1 MREPFMDAFEAAL
14 GGDPVAL
21 DPWLATGERP
31 QAGLWVYRN
40 TTAKARAD
48 ALAAL
53 YPTVERLVG
62 RDWFRDAALIFG
74 GDQPPETPVMDA
86 FGAGFPDW
94 LERFPPAA
102 GFSYLAP
109 AARLDAA
116 WSEAHRAIDAP
127 VVVAAD
133 VTGQPPARLFGATA
147 RLHPSARL
155 FWFDWTVPS
164 IWLANRPDAEPG
176 QTVIWDEKPEG
187 LIIMRPRMEVTSRRL
202 TRAEWAFLDAC
213 RRGQSLGQAASAAFR
228 VDPATVLPTLFAG
241 LLGAG
246 VFTAIDMEPS
256 R

>member
-14 GGDPVAL
+14 AGDPVAL
-21 DPWLATGERP
+21 DPWIGADARS

-62 RDWFRDAALIFG
+62 PDWFRDAALIFG
-74 GDQPPETPVMDA
+74 GDQPPAGPVMDA

-102 GFSYLAP
+102 GLSYLAP

-116 WSEAHRAIDAP
+116 WSEAHRAADAP
-127 VVVAAD
+127 VVKAAD
-133 VTGQPPARLFGATA
+133 LTGLPSAQLFGATA

-176 QTVIWDEKPEG
+176 QTVVWDEQPEG
-187 LIIMRPRMEVTSRRL
+187 LMILRPGMEVTSRRL

-213 RRGQSLGQAASAAFR
+213 GREKPLGQAASAAFR
-228 VDPATVLPTLFAG
+228 VDPATALPSLFAG
-241 LLGAG
+241 LLGSG
-246 VFTAIDMEPS
+246 VFTAIDMEPI